1 MLMQTGVLIALMS
14 ILTVSSNPIQTTA
27 QDNGETTNVSE
38 EEAGPVSRCQIQNT
52 AFRDGETI
60 VYKLYYNWKFVWLS
74 AGEVTFKVRDL
85 GSQYHLS
92 ADGTT
97 YKSYEWF
104 YKVRDKYDTYVD
116 KETLLPIVSIRDI
129 HEGSYTLYDKII
141 FDKTNNVARSL
152 RGRSRKDAEWEE
164 YDVES
169 CMHDMLSIVY
179 FSRNLNFDNMEV
191 GREIPIKI
199 FMDEETWPLKVVFKG
214 KESEKKIK
222 GMGKFNTL
230 QFSPEVISG
239 YIFDEGDEMNIWVSD
254 DKNRIPLQIES
265 PVSVGSIKAVLKE
278 YNGLRYDLAAK
289 IEE

>member
-1 MLMQTGVLIALMS
+1 MQTGVLIALMS

>member
-27 QDNGETTNVSE
+27 QDNGERTVASE

-52 AFRDGETI
+52 AFQDGETI

-92 ADGTT
+92 ADGNT